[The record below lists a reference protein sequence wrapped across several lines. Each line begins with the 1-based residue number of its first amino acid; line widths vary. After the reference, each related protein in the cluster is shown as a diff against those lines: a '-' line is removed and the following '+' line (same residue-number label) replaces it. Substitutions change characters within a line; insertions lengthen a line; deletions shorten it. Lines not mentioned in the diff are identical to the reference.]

1 MRKEL
6 EINFPQIQ
14 SYPIFANATSVIKG
28 DSAKLWV
35 STSFLQLK
43 ARNIII
49 DGAIDK
55 NLEYYWFD
63 FMMNQTYQT
72 CPFLNYC
79 PVYKD
84 ILDSWPNKK
93 IDYIVSFINKGYF
106 ISLVIDYYYLQGTS
120 IYLKKHDTHEI
131 LIYGYDLNKKTFL
144 IAAFLQYG
152 KLNFGEMTFDD
163 FEDATRDED
172 FLLNYWS
179 GDKIELF
186 SPRTDL
192 IYEPDLIAIRNTLI
206 EYLEAK
212 NVPNTTFRPHTVND
226 NNSWVFGLNAY
237 QVLEDTLVYV
247 TKHLHSHFFWKPFFV
262 IQEHKENIVQLIHY
276 LTQKEVLTG
285 SFELEIAMKNSKN
298 AKVILNLYLKYLENK
313 DLLIINKIVE
323 RLHDM
328 IQTEKNILL
337 DIINKINIHTQNTK
351 INI

>member
-93 IDYIVSFINKGYF
+93 NRLYR
-106 ISLVIDYYYLQGTS
+106 VIY
-120 IYLKKHDTHEI
+120 
-131 LIYGYDLNKKTFL
+131 
-144 IAAFLQYG
+144 
-152 KLNFGEMTFDD
+152 
-163 FEDATRDED
+163 
-172 FLLNYWS
+172 
-179 GDKIELF
+179 
-186 SPRTDL
+186 
-192 IYEPDLIAIRNTLI
+192 
-206 EYLEAK
+206 
-212 NVPNTTFRPHTVND
+212 
-226 NNSWVFGLNAY
+226 
-237 QVLEDTLVYV
+237 
-247 TKHLHSHFFWKPFFV
+247 
-262 IQEHKENIVQLIHY
+262 
-276 LTQKEVLTG
+276 
-285 SFELEIAMKNSKN
+285 
-298 AKVILNLYLKYLENK
+298 
-313 DLLIINKIVE
+313 
-323 RLHDM
+323 
-328 IQTEKNILL
+328 
-337 DIINKINIHTQNTK
+337 
-351 INI
+351 